1 MKKRPSIAL
10 ALLMCGLFTVTAA
23 STSFAAASQRPAG
36 QAAPPATAPAPTP
49 EKAPAPAPVT
59 PQANAPAPAAAPT
72 ASPTAAAK
80 TPPSA
85 PAIPP
90 GVATPP
96 GYVIGPEDV
105 LAVIVWR
112 ENDMS
117 VDATVRPDGM
127 ITVPVIN
134 DVAAAGLTPQQLRDR
149 LTEVAAKYVAD
160 PNITVVVKAIN
171 SRNVY
176 ITGQVLKPGRYPLAV
191 ASTVLQLIATAG
203 GLAEYADAE
212 NVRIV
217 RIENGRSSSLRFNYQ
232 DVARGRAM
240 EQNIEL
246 KPGDTIVVP

>member
-1 MKKRPSIAL
+1 MMKTRPIAAFA
-10 ALLMCGLFTVTAA
+10 ALLCGASLLAAA
-23 STSFAAASQRPAG
+23 STTFAAGAQQSAG
-36 QAAPPATAPAPTP
+36 QAAPPQPPPATAPAPARGDTP
-49 EKAPAPAPVT
+49 APAPAPT
-59 PQANAPAPAAAPT
+59 AAPAAAGTT
-72 ASPTAAAK
+72 AKATA
-80 TPPSA
+80 PVV
-85 PAIPP
+85 PA

-105 LAVIVWR
+105 LTVIVWR

-117 VDATVRPDGM
+117 VDATTVRPDGM

-134 DVAAAGLTPQQLRDR
+134 DVAAAGLTPQQLRER
-149 LTEVAAKYVAD
+149 ITEVAAKYVTD

-176 ITGQVLKPGRYPLAV
+176 ITGQVLKPGRYPLAA

-203 GLAEYADAE
+203 GLAEYANGE
-212 NVRIV
+212 SIRIV
-217 RIENGRSSSLRFNYQ
+217 RIENGRTSSLRFNYQ
-232 DVARGRAM
+232 DVAQGKQL